1 LVVVTGIE
9 GDRRTP
15 HMVYLRAELQRARR
29 ALATQANDAETQAI
43 MLRLAKDYD
52 NLAMRAEIRSDGGK
66 NSN

>member
-1 LVVVTGIE
+1 
-9 GDRRTP
+9 
-15 HMVYLRAELQRARR
+15 MR